1 MAGSIIITSMKTYE
15 EQSGGLYLINPDV
28 TKRPATHWSV
38 PRWWWEG
45 ERTIYQGC
53 ARIDNLEN
61 GETIYV
67 SSETLIPRLL
77 IRYDGGCYYFD
88 EDFKREYI
96 DRIWITSDP
105 FLVTGVDFFV
115 PLRGKITPVLGDN
128 CTGPGPGPGPTCIN
142 IDQLPILG
150 IGSSIRPELP
160 CVFGIPTDI
169 TLLPVLP

>member
-15 EQSGGLYLINPDV
+15 EQSGGLYLINPNV

-53 ARIDNLEN
+53 ARIDNTEN

-67 SSETLIPRLL
+67 SSETLFPRLL

-88 EDFKREYI
+88 EDFEREHV
-96 DRIWITSDP
+96 DRIWVTSDP
-105 FLVTGVDFFV
+105 LLKTGIDFFV
-115 PLRGKITPVLGDN
+115 PYRGLITPVLGDN
-128 CTGPGPGPGPTCIN
+128 CTGPGPGPTCIN
-142 IDQLPILG
+142 IDELPILG
-150 IGSSIRPELP
+150 VGSSIRPQLP
-160 CVFGIPTDI
+160 CVFGVPTDI
-169 TLLPVLP
+169 TLLPVLS